1 VPAPTLQFEP
11 VPVADRVRTGVP
23 LALVPVYSRRVTVL
37 ESPWAAPR
45 APENSGELALDVL
58 PSEGWTSVTVGA
70 TSSTVLAVTTTS
82 RGASAPVSRLD
93 RLTALR
99 AVVSSPKLIVPFV
112 VTALVTSASVHPSG
126 ATADVARTAAVSG
139 GAVDQVIVFSFQLV
153 LATEWTA

>member
-1 VPAPTLQFEP
+1 M
-11 VPVADRVRTGVP
+11 
-23 LALVPVYSRRVTVL
+23 TVL
-37 ESPWAAPR
+37 ESPAAVP
-45 APENSGELALDVL
+45 ATPEKVGDVSLDIL
-58 PSEGWTSVTVGA
+58 PSAGWVSVTTGA
-70 TSSTVLAVTTTS
+70 ELSTATVLAVTTTS